1 MTLLTWVRDWLRN
14 HRYYTWILLLAL
26 VLRSLWGIAVP
37 VIPLADSYAYDV
49 FAQNLVN
56 CQNYGWTCHE
66 PSAYWPVGTSFI
78 YSLFYHVFGHSYW
91 PIVIFH
97 ILVALITIGL
107 TIGLAEGW
115 FGRQVAALAG
125 IFMAI
130 WPSQVQMTTIL
141 ASEPIFNALVMAVLV
156 IWLNNH
162 WNLWAR
168 SAIGGMLLAA
178 ACYLRPTA
186 LLIPILL
193 LFSRY
198 VSTQQI
204 KRSLISTGIMLTLMG
219 LLIAPWSLRNY
230 QAFGKFVLI
239 STNGGANFWMGN
251 NPESTGAAMLLPSDT
266 NEMNEAERDHYLN
279 EKAKAYIKE
288 KPMLFIKKFF
298 KRIFDTHSRESISVV
313 WNEDGLISRY
323 GKSILMP
330 LKLLNLMYWLFML
343 ALGLLGVCVL
353 ITQSGFLSTIAHP
366 SVLLWFYYVIVHAV
380 TVSQDRYHFPSIPMI
395 AILAGFSTFFLIKQF
410 GNRFHRSE

>member
-1 MTLLTWVRDWLRN
+1 MNLFKLMENR
-14 HRYYTWILLLAL
+14 RYYYWILLLAL
-26 VLRSLWGIAVP
+26 VPRILWSVAVP

-78 YSLFYHVFGHSYW
+78 YSLFYQVFGHSYG

-97 ILVALITIGL
+97 ILVALVTIGL
-107 TIGLAEGW
+107 TMVLADRW

-125 IFMAI
+125 VFMAI

-141 ASEPIFNALVMAVLV
+141 ASEPIFNALVVVVLV
-156 IWLNNH
+156 IWLNNN
-162 WNLWAR
+162 WNLLAR
-168 SAIGGMLLAA
+168 GAIGGVLLAGT
-178 ACYLRPTA
+178 CYVRPTA

-193 LFSRY
+193 LFSSYIDTR
-198 VSTQQI
+198 QI
-204 KRSLISTGIMLTLMG
+204 KRSLVSTGIMLTLMG
-219 LLIAPWSLRNY
+219 ILIAPWSLRNY
-230 QAFGKFVLI
+230 NAFGEFVLI
-239 STNGGANFWMGN
+239 STNGGSNFWMGN

-266 NEMNEAERDHYLN
+266 NDMNEAERDRYLN

-288 KPMLFIKKFF
+288 KPILFVRNFF
-298 KRIFDTHSRESISVV
+298 RRIFDTHSRESISVV

-323 GKSILMP
+323 GKSIIMP
-330 LKLLNLMYWLFML
+330 LKLLNLIYWVFML
-343 ALGLLGVCVL
+343 ALGLLGIFLLVA
-353 ITQSGFLSTIAHP
+353 QSGFLSTIAHP
-366 SVLLWFYYVIVHAV
+366 PVLFWFYYVIVHGI

-395 AILAGFSTFFLIKQF
+395 AILAAFATFFLIKKF
-410 GNRFHRSE
+410 AGRFHRIG